1 MFPTEGDGD
10 GDAAVVVVEDKEDE
24 DAALVF
30 PLVLTDA
37 LVLDTVVVAVSTMGG
52 SGGFGT

>member
-1 MFPTEGDGD
+1 M
-10 GDAAVVVVEDKEDE
+10 VVVEDKEDE

>member
-1 MFPTEGDGD
+1 M
-10 GDAAVVVVEDKEDE
+10 VVVEDKEEE

-37 LVLDTVVVAVSTMGG
+37 LVLGAVVVAVSTTGG